1 MCNSFDIP
9 MAFFFGGD
17 SDSRLDCLGAQLVE
31 RVAEVVAPGVHECA
45 VLLRCFVVAA
55 CVLKL

>member
-1 MCNSFDIP
+1 